1 MTDSFGDG
9 WNGNV
14 LTIGD
19 ATFTETGTEGSGSV
33 GDCSVVA
40 GCTDA
45 SACNYNSDAMMM
57 MVHVHLLMHVIHV
70 TVLSIQMVMV

>member
-19 ATFTETGTEGSGSV
+19 ATFTIETGTEGSGSV
-33 GDCSVVA
+33 GDCSV
-40 GCTDA
+40 GRCTDA
-45 SACNYNSDAMMM
+45 SA
-57 MVHVHLLMHVIHV
+57 
-70 TVLSIQMVMV
+70 